1 MGQRKYH
8 PTCHLLSLTMTT
20 KIVALFDMVF
30 GLFGL
35 VWFVLMLSRFGII
48 SLDPFENAD
57 TGAANQT
64 DRLDNLRNTDQHT
77 PDKQAFATNHKVIN
91 LTLVAFYTA
100 VNLVFFIILLVGV
113 HKRSPGI
120 CLIWFHIRCAIF
132 VFKAIILVMYL
143 IGGRPLYSQI
153 PFILSMLAH
162 LYGLWVVNCYVEE
175 LRGNIFEK
183 RLEETKTKNEQAV
196 IENSNITDDIP
207 NGIEQIQKKR
217 MQEGLDNPLFHTG
230 ENEENKEKSQE

>member
-1 MGQRKYH
+1 MGQPKYH
-8 PTCHLLSLTMTT
+8 PTCHVVSLTLAT
-20 KIVALFDMVF
+20 KIVAFLDMIL

-57 TGAANQT
+57 AGVGNQT
-64 DRLDNLRNTDQHT
+64 SQLANIRNTDQHIAL
-77 PDKQAFATNHKVIN
+77 KQVFATNHKVIN

-120 CLIWFHIRCAIF
+120 CLVWFYIRCAIF

-143 IGGRPLYSQI
+143 IGGRPLYSQV
-153 PFILSMLAH
+153 PFLLSMVVH

-175 LRGNIFEK
+175 LRGEIFEE
-183 RLEETKTKNEQAV
+183 RIQETRAKNEQYV
-196 IENSNITDDIP
+196 IENSNAEDAP
-207 NGIEQIQKKR
+207 NGIEQIQRKR
-217 MQEGLDNPLFHTG
+217 LQEGLDNPLFHKD
-230 ENEENKEKSQE
+230 ENNEN